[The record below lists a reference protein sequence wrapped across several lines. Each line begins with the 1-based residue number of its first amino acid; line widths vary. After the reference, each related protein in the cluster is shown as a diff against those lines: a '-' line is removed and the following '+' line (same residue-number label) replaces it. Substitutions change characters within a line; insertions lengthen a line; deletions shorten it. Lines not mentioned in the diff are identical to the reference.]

1 MGSGPV
7 RHRTV
12 RGGDSARISQA
23 GVNPDEENTDM
34 FADRE
39 GRLMMTLYAREALYV
54 REATYQSALA
64 AAARAIQPSL
74 AAFLQ

>member
-1 MGSGPV
+1 MRSGPI

-12 RGGDSARISQA
+12 RRVDSARISQD

-34 FADRE
+34 FADRK
-39 GRLMMTLYAREALYV
+39 GRLMMTLYA

-64 AAARAIQPSL
+64 AAATAIQPSL

>member
-1 MGSGPV
+1 MGSGPIPRRSV
-7 RHRTV
+7 RRV
-12 RGGDSARISQA
+12 DSARISQA

-34 FADRE
+34 FADQK
-39 GRLMMTLYAREALYV
+39 GRLMMTLYA

-64 AAARAIQPSL
+64 AAATAIQPSL